1 MVGAADILIEPLR
14 SELVPAA
21 AQMMARAFV
30 TNPLHIAAFGPS
42 RFDRNDA
49 FFRAGLAMMKGPTFA
64 AMDGSR
70 VLGLVHWVRSPQCQL
85 SRMEKLQVMPVMIG
99 AFGIGSALKVGS
111 WLSSWSAHDPR
122 EPHVHLGPIG
132 VLPDAQGRGVGRR
145 LMEHYCGAIDLTGEA
160 GYLETDRPAN
170 VRFYERFGFAVVN
183 EISVLGVPNF
193 LMRRSPAR

>member
-1 MVGAADILIEPLR
+1 
-14 SELVPAA
+14 
-21 AQMMARAFV
+21 MMAGAFV

-42 RFDRNDA
+42 RVDRNDA
-49 FFRAGLAMMKGPTFA
+49 FFRAGLAMMKGPTFV

-70 VLGLVHWVRSPQCQL
+70 LVGLVHWVRSPQCQL

-99 AFGIGSALKVGS
+99 AFGIVSAVRVGS

-132 VLPDAQGRGVGRR
+132 VLPDAQGRGVGHR
-145 LMEHYCGAIDLTGEA
+145 LMEHYCGAIDLTGEV

-170 VRFYERFGFAVVN
+170 VRFYERFGFALVN
-183 EISVLGVPNF
+183 EITVLGVPNF
-193 LMRRSPAR
+193 LMRRSIAR